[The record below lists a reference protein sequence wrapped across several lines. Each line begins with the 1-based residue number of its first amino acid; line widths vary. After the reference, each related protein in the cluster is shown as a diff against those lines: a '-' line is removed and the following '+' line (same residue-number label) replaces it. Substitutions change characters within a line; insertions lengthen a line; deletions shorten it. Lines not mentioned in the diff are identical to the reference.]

1 MSQKANRPNQDSG
14 FRQIVDQV
22 AEKRAEAPTEAN
34 LSGVTVFTSAPQAFR
49 YLGHLLSGR

>member
-34 LSGVTVFTSAPQAFR
+34 LSGVTVFTSAPLAFR